1 MGTDTQT
8 KLNHLMSHWPDGMI
22 YCTSWLN
29 TQGYSSELIHKYKKS
44 HWITP
49 LGSGAYKKHEDRAE
63 WMGALSAVQSQ
74 LQLKV
79 HLAGK
84 SALELLGKAQYL
96 SLKQKQILISG
107 NKKEQLPAWFRKYN
121 WGVEIKYQVQ
131 ELINQK
137 ESDFGTKSFGYTKM
151 EFGRLSIILSSA
163 ELAYLEYLDELPKK
177 YSYLEALEILE
188 NLPALRSQLLQ
199 NLLENCKS
207 IKVKRLFLHLA
218 KKVNHPWF
226 KKLDLK
232 KINLG
237 TGKRVIFPNG
247 ILDPEYLITFPKG
260 TDGKK

>member
-1 MGTDTQT
+1 M
-8 KLNHLMSHWPDGMI
+8 
-22 YCTSWLN
+22 
-29 TQGYSSELIHKYKKS
+29 
-44 HWITP
+44 
-49 LGSGAYKKHEDRAE
+49 
-63 WMGALSAVQSQ
+63 
-74 LQLKV
+74 

-96 SLKQKQILISG
+96 SLKQKQILTSG
-107 NKKEQLPAWFRKYN
+107 NMKEQLPAWFRKYN

-131 ELINQK
+131 KLINQG

-151 EFGRLSIILSSA
+151 EFGRLSILLSSA
-163 ELAYLEYLDELPKK
+163 ERAYLEYLDELPKK
-177 YSYLEALEILE
+177 YSYQEALEILE

-199 NLLENCKS
+199 SLLENCKS

-218 KKVNHPWF
+218 EKANHPWF

-247 ILDPEYLITFPKG
+247 ILDPEYLITVPKG